1 MLRIFCLFLIV
12 TTDKHPALDL
22 TITPTSVHAGESFVA
37 TFSGPEVTP
46 DTSFDVLYRQPGYDD
61 DHVALNWQ
69 NHATD
74 YQKITEGMRPGMWQI
89 TGIRAHDED
98 LDSWSKQDFQR
109 VNVQV
114 FVLWPIWEKVLGLLI
129 VVFQIFVLMNLPRW
143 LKEAKRLHR

>member
-1 MLRIFCLFLIV
+1 VLQIFCLFLIV
-12 TTDKHPALDL
+12 HADKKPELHL
-22 TITPTSVHAGESFVA
+22 TITPSVVQVGESFVA
-37 TFSGPEVTP
+37 TFSGPVVTRNS
-46 DTSFDVLYRQPGYDD
+46 SFDVLYQQPGYDYD
-61 DHVALNWQ
+61 QVALNWQ
-69 NHATD
+69 NHAID
-74 YQKITEGMRPGMWQI
+74 YQKITEGMHPGMWQI